1 MKESTLIQMRNRI
14 DSLEKTLLSLRYEL
28 VNLKNL
34 SIGTLE
40 TIKKM
45 PDYTEAIQELKKEV
59 SEKSSEEQ
67 EANA

>member
-1 MKESTLIQMRNRI
+1 MRNRV
-14 DSLEKTLLSLRYEL
+14 DSLEKTILSLRYEL
-28 VNLKNL
+28 LNLKNL

-45 PDYTEAIQELKKEV
+45 PDYAEAIQELKKEV

>member
-1 MKESTLIQMRNRI
+1 MKESTLIQMRNRV
-14 DSLEKTLLSLRYEL
+14 DSLEKTILSLRYEL
-28 VNLKNL
+28 LNLKNL

-45 PDYTEAIQELKKEV
+45 PDYAEAIQELKKEV